1 MKFINITTR
10 NSEGTRNWTLKYSCA
25 FALEVAVKTAI
36 RVMRDNGDT
45 RSDSALI
52 DAAVEAV
59 YYTDT
64 LRLFQVDQKNEY
76 YTFDWKFV
84 MCPLILP
91 GEDVELAG

>member
-25 FALEVAVKTAI
+25 FALEVAVRTAI
-36 RVMRDNGDT
+36 RVMRDNGDK
-45 RSDSALI
+45 RSEGELI

-64 LRLFQVDQKNEY
+64 LRLFQTTPKECF
-76 YTFDWKFV
+76 TFDWKFV
-84 MCPLILP
+84 MGPLILP
-91 GEDVELAG
+91 GDDVELAG